1 MGPVRPVRL
10 TGNTEIFWKPTKVGD
25 TDGCVVRKRPLT
37 KKEKKQKDGGVGTGG
52 SAHGLVP
59 ARTGAVLVGGK
70 LFVIIYLTN

>member
-70 LFVIIYLTN
+70 LFS